1 MNAPRELYLAA
12 CTEIAESLSPLGFKF
27 ARSGPRAQRTDGEF
41 TYRVSFQSSH
51 KNIPGHYVALW
62 IHATVWSKR
71 LGEWRASQA
80 HTLGVGDGVAGGQI
94 GNLLQ
99 AYGWRDWNLAVP
111 TRPAVIADAI
121 SAVHS
126 IALPYFAKFADLRS
140 LCALLQREE
149 LPAMRSTEAIE
160 FLLCFAERSA
170 ADAALR
176 SFFHRRSDLVA
187 DYRTHLQQFREDC
200 HSARCVAQGL
210 PTSWPSLQSRM
221 VSPHLMPP
229 NRVGGRVA
237 PPPPTPPD
245 MRVRVRRFLAVLTD
259 RAATLS
265 LSR

>member
-1 MNAPRELYLAA
+1 MNTPRELYLAA

-51 KNIPGHYVALW
+51 KNISGHYVALW
-62 IHATVWSKR
+62 IHATVSSKR

-80 HTLGVGDGVAGGQI
+80 HTLGVSDGVAGGQI

-121 SAVHS
+121 SAVYS

-160 FLLCFAERSA
+160 FLLCFADRSA

-176 SFFHRRSDLVA
+176 SFFHRRSDLLA
-187 DYRTHLQQFREDC
+187 DYCTHLQQFREG
-200 HSARCVAQGL
+200 GL
-210 PTSWPSLQSRM
+210 PQRQMRRTGFAYELAFAT
-221 VSPHLMPP
+221 
-229 NRVGGRVA
+229 VA
-237 PPPPTPPD
+237 YGLTPPD
-245 MRVRVRRFLAVLTD
+245 
-259 RAATLS
+259 AAQQGAPPNGGPAALVGNS
-265 LSR
+265 GVMQGPPSVS